1 VGALYRVRQF
11 WEIVTARPL
20 PDPIRNDIATI
31 LTEPEQQLFY
41 QLSLSDQWH
50 SYRVLQMLRD
60 AGQAQPDLL
69 AAALLHDVG
78 KTQVRL
84 TLLDRTLIVLAQALW
99 PRRVAAWGQG
109 EAVGWRR
116 PFVVKMCHPQWSAAM
131 AQRAGSRP
139 LTLEL
144 IRRHQDKI
152 TATAEGKTAEL
163 LRLLQ
168 WADDQ
173 N

>member
-1 VGALYRVRQF
+1 
-11 WEIVTARPL
+11 
-20 PDPIRNDIATI
+20 
-31 LTEPEQQLFY
+31 
-41 QLSLSDQWH
+41 
-50 SYRVLQMLRD
+50 
-60 AGQAQPDLL
+60 
-69 AAALLHDVG
+69 
-78 KTQVRL
+78 
-84 TLLDRTLIVLAQALW
+84 LAQALS

-116 PFVVKMCHPQWSAAM
+116 PFVVKMCHPQWSAVM